1 MSAVQIQPSVSNA
14 VVLAA
19 ALGDELDQP
28 MMHQYHQIKDFAR
41 DTHKQTFDTAA
52 VVVDKAGL
60 PDLSSSNSNSVGDCL
75 ADKMRI
81 NPGAVNGESRITEE
95 MISLIHVTTQSV
107 IPIQHGSQSPLK
119 RVPLLKEYIKDLL
132 LKSGITS
139 KLIGVIYI
147 YLCKVKAALPLTAKG
162 LPCTPHRLFTAALVL
177 AWKFTSDH
185 GIKNLH
191 WSRVSGIFCVS
202 EINLIERQFLS
213 LLQYRL
219 SVSDGEYYDYLSQ
232 LDRYNDALRGSF
244 KSLPLSAMLLAS
256 SSREDQS
263 MSDNVSVV
271 SSESLISVPDM
282 IDSNS
287 R

>member
-14 VVLAA
+14 VVLAETV
-19 ALGDELDQP
+19 GDELDQP

-60 PDLSSSNSNSVGDCL
+60 PDLSSSRSVGDCQ

-81 NPGAVNGESRITEE
+81 NSGVVIGESRITEE

-119 RVPLLKEYIKDLL
+119 RVPLLKDYINDLL

-147 YLCKVKAALPLTAKG
+147 YLCKAKAALPLTAKG

-191 WSRVSGIFCVS
+191 WSRVSGVFCVS

-232 LDRYNDALRGSF
+232 LDRYNEASRGSF
-244 KSLPLSAMLLAS
+244 KSLPLSAMLLPQ

-263 MSDNVSVV
+263 MSDNMSVV
-271 SSESLISVPDM
+271 SSESLTSVPDM
-282 IDSNS
+282 VDSNS
-287 R
+287 S

>member
-14 VVLAA
+14 VVLAETF
-19 ALGDELDQP
+19 GDELDQP

-41 DTHKQTFDTAA
+41 DNHKQTFETAA
-52 VVVDKAGL
+52 VVVDKAGP
-60 PDLSSSNSNSVGDCL
+60 PDLSSSRSVGDCQP
-75 ADKMRI
+75 DKMRI
-81 NPGAVNGESRITEE
+81 NSGVVIGESRITEE

-119 RVPLLKEYIKDLL
+119 RVPLLKDYIKDLL

-147 YLCKVKAALPLTAKG
+147 YLCKAKAALPLTAKG

-213 LLQYRL
+213 LLQYCL

-232 LDRYNDALRGSF
+232 LDRYIEASRGSF

-271 SSESLISVPDM
+271 SSESLTSVPDM